1 MRGTRCLEQ
10 ERCRMERRE
19 LQPPVKSGKQ
29 VGALSFHSLEWKNKG
44 CLVLGQCVQNICKNY
59 VNTACGSSVFGTFEN
74 SQDEYVE
81 SPRRGVMKLNERS
94 VAHYATCDSP
104 PDKTGFLFKK
114 GERNT
119 AYHRR
124 WFILKGNMLFYFE
137 DRESR
142 EPIGVIVLE
151 GCTVELCESVEEFA
165 FAIKFDCAKARVY
178 KLAAESQAGMESW
191 VKALSRA
198 SFDYMRLVVRE
209 LERQL
214 EEMQEAGGT
223 GSQNRSRLSRK
234 PSQQTSRP
242 KAFSPPGTTAVTAP
256 WHGRAHH
263 EEILLLPS
271 SSRENGVAWSKPSS
285 LPNCSKGPAS
295 SLTWEGN
302 DSSYGMGPPPVPPRR
317 RGASGFSV
325 SSMESPVSPG
335 TVCFAKLH
343 DWYGKEV
350 ADLRLEW
357 LQSQ

>member
-1 MRGTRCLEQ
+1 
-10 ERCRMERRE
+10 
-19 LQPPVKSGKQ
+19 
-29 VGALSFHSLEWKNKG
+29 
-44 CLVLGQCVQNICKNY
+44 
-59 VNTACGSSVFGTFEN
+59 
-74 SQDEYVE
+74 
-81 SPRRGVMKLNERS
+81 MKLNERS

-151 GCTVELCESVEEFA
+151 GCTVELCESIEEFA

-178 KLAAESQAGMESW
+178 KMAAESQAGMESW

-214 EEMQEAGGT
+214 EEMQQASGAGQQGKPKSSKKQQQT
-223 GSQNRSRLSRK
+223 GRSRPTSLSNQASS
-234 PSQQTSRP
+234 PATHIPASGVVQAAYSR
-242 KAFSPPGTTAVTAP
+242 AQLEEVQLLPGTA
-256 WHGRAHH
+256 
-263 EEILLLPS
+263 
-271 SSRENGVAWSKPSS
+271 RENGVAWSKPAA
-285 LPNCSKGPAS
+285 LPNGCEGAQPSMS
-295 SLTWEGN
+295 WEGN
-302 DSSYGMGPPPVPPRR
+302 GSSDGVRPPPVPPRR
-317 RGASGFSV
+317 RGTAGYST
-325 SSMESPVSPG
+325 SSLESPVSPG
-335 TVCFAKLH
+335 TVCFSKLH

-350 ADLRLEW
+350 ADLRAEW
-357 LQSQ
+357 QQSQ